1 MRHFLVTL
9 ALMLG
14 LALPF
19 SAHAQGQ
26 DITAVI
32 DQQLEAFKADDAE
45 RAFGYASP
53 TIKGLFGTPQ
63 NFATMVQRGYP
74 MVWRPAEVRYL
85 DLREEAG
92 ALWQRVQITD
102 QQGVV
107 HMLDY
112 QMIQTENG
120 WQINGVQLLKAPVAT
135 V

>member
-1 MRHFLVTL
+1 MRNLFMTF

-14 LALPF
+14 LALPLP
-19 SAHAQGQ
+19 AAAQDQ

-32 DQQLEAFKADDAE
+32 DQQLDAFKAEDVD
-45 RAFGYASP
+45 RAFSYASP

-85 DLREEAG
+85 DLRKVAG
-92 ALWQRVQITD
+92 NLWQRVQITD
-102 QQGVV
+102 EQGAV

-120 WQINGVQLLKAPVAT
+120 WQINGVQLLEAPGTT

>member
-1 MRHFLVTL
+1 MRNLFMTFALVL
-9 ALMLG
+9 R
-14 LALPF
+14 LALPLP
-19 SAHAQGQ
+19 AAAQGQ

-32 DQQLEAFKADDAE
+32 EQQLDAFKAEDVD
-45 RAFGYASP
+45 RAFSYASP

-85 DLREEAG
+85 DLREVAG
-92 ALWQRVQITD
+92 NLWQRVQITD
-102 QQGVV
+102 EQGAV

-120 WQINGVQLLKAPVAT
+120 WQINGVQLLEAPGTT